1 MTNWLVIF
9 RGVFFVFFLQ
19 RFLFYFLFY
28 FQSFFYFIFLISP
41 EKNSKTSKVN
51 QQSVLNL

>member
-1 MTNWLVIF
+1 MSASGPSGPLV
-9 RGVFFVFFLQ
+9 
-19 RFLFYFLFY
+19 LFCFY
-28 FQSFFYFIFLISP
+28 FQTFFLVSP